1 MLAAIPYRRSI
12 ALFPLATRKAG
23 GSWLV
28 ARLLAD
34 LASMLPTAAEGTLPG
49 ELVEIYDSVL
59 RQAGATDP
67 KRWQNELRP
76 VLSLVAAAG
85 VGPILPLQL
94 LCAAS
99 GRIGGPSRPSRVW
112 DILVDV
118 RGFVVRGRPR
128 AEPE

>member
-1 MLAAIPYRRSI
+1 
-12 ALFPLATRKAG
+12 
-23 GSWLV
+23 
-28 ARLLAD
+28 
-34 LASMLPTAAEGTLPG
+34 MLPTAAEGTLPG

-99 GRIGGPSRPSRVW
+99 GRIGGPSPPSRVW
-112 DILVDV
+112 DILVDIPEFL
-118 RGFVVRGRPR
+118 GHCR
-128 AEPE
+128 AKSGPQLLHK

>member
-1 MLAAIPYRRSI
+1 
-12 ALFPLATRKAG
+12 
-23 GSWLV
+23 
-28 ARLLAD
+28 
-34 LASMLPTAAEGTLPG
+34 MLPTAAEGTLPG

>member
-67 KRWQNELRP
+67 KRWQN
-76 VLSLVAAAG
+76 V
-85 VGPILPLQL
+85 ILKG
-94 LCAAS
+94 
-99 GRIGGPSRPSRVW
+99 GRMNYAR
-112 DILVDV
+112 
-118 RGFVVRGRPR
+118 F
-128 AEPE
+128 